1 MNDFM
6 LLFLLGVLVYTQ
18 YNLWIV
24 KKQLELLQKTL
35 DELRSNK

>member
-1 MNDFM
+1 MSDFM
-6 LLFLLGVLVYTQ
+6 LLFVLGVLAYTQ

-35 DELRSNK
+35 DELRDNK